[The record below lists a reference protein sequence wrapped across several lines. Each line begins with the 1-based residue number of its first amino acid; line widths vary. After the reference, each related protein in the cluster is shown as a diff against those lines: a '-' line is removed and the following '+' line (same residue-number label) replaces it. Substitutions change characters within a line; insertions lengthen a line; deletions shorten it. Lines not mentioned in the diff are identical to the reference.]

1 MKRVNIQSDVE
12 SRRNI
17 ATAIPNALV
26 TKPEIVTE
34 SRNTQEDGKTE
45 EVQGGEN
52 HAPTQTESDTPSKRG
67 RKTKGDT
74 EEV

>member
-17 ATAIPNALV
+17 ATATSNAPV

-34 SRNTQEDGKTE
+34 SSNIQEDGKTE
-45 EVQGGEN
+45 EIQGGEN
-52 HAPTQTESDTPSKRG
+52 HAPAGAESDTLSKRG

-74 EEV
+74 EKV